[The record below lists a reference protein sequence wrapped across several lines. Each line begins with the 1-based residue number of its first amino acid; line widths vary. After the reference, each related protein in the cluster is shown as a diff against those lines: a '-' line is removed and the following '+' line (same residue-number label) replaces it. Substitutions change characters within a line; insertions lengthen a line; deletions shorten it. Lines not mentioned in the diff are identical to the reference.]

1 MWKLSAA
8 LVHPACT
15 LRQEERRTML
25 TATGIE
31 RALRELP
38 KDMEHFLLTT
48 GCRSTPRETHVDSPR
63 KALVSVVWTYVC
75 VFFMFLF
82 FVSLFVFGF
91 FLLFF
96 GTHRMVTKVPV
107 HFVWWDSN
115 THNVFFIS
123 RKTPTSKDL
132 WCDMKKVVG
141 KFAHC
146 ASHTLPC
153 TPARTVGGNTDG
165 FFMMLKKNACKYNKT
180 HDVCR
185 TWHALGTH

>member
-38 KDMEHFLLTT
+38 RDMEHFLLTT

-91 FLLFF
+91 FLLFLEHTAWWQKF
-96 GTHRMVTKVPV
+96 LYTSSGGIQTRTTFSSFREKLQLRKIYGATWKKLWENSHTVPRTLCLAHQHGQLEVIRMG
-107 HFVWWDSN
+107 F
-115 THNVFFIS
+115 
-123 RKTPTSKDL
+123 L
-132 WCDMKKVVG
+132 WCWKKMLANTTKRTTFVVHDM
-141 KFAHC
+141 
-146 ASHTLPC
+146 
-153 TPARTVGGNTDG
+153 R
-165 FFMMLKKNACKYNKT
+165 
-180 HDVCR
+180 
-185 TWHALGTH
+185 